1 MKQYVQR
8 GPRGLR
14 VTLCSVLALT
24 GALTVAPAVAD
35 WEPAA
40 AVDNAPTAP
49 FGGTSSGTVSA
60 GANGTA
66 TALFFQKS
74 ADTQPASGTIGSP
87 FAIRRV
93 ADGSWSAPAAIAA
106 PAAGQ
111 AQSSNSLADIASKSD
126 GGAVAMFGFAPMGA
140 ARQNLASAW
149 AAGAAAPAPALPA
162 LCTAAATPECA
173 DSDRHVVI
181 DASGKAYAAG
191 IGSAR
196 NLLFASTDAGGNWQA
211 ARVLQ
216 ANGGAPGLAVD
227 VAGNVVLAY
236 DRFDPTASGS
246 IGGFLRLYGRRLA
259 AGAADFDAEVLLSGP
274 NRVRDD
280 TGPRVVM
287 DAAGTA
293 TITFLEDTAPNT
305 QATSPLQAQVMA
317 ARWPLGAAPMPR
329 QQLSVES
336 SGQIVAIGALAVD
349 PQGRA
354 TAAWFSTRA
363 IGDGT
368 IYVAQFTGGPN
379 WSAPQQVSPAMS
391 TDSFNAPLLAADD
404 AGTVTLIYADSP
416 GPGMNLKLVA
426 QRKLLGQLWPTTVT
440 TLSSAANGAGAVSG
454 VSYNVASRLSGQ
466 ADVVFVQALNG
477 TNRLFATRFTETV
490 PPTILISSPANAAK
504 FSQGQSVN
512 ADYACMDEL
521 AGSGVRTCEGNV
533 ATGQPIDTQTLG
545 ANSFT
550 VNATDN
556 VGNSATQAVNYTVV
570 DTIAP
575 TVIVAAPD
583 DGAVYGV
590 GQAVN
595 ASYSCADNAGG
606 SGVKTCAGTVVNG
619 QPIDTQS
626 AGAKSFTVT
635 AGDNAGNSASK
646 TVSYTVNQDRVNPT
660 VTITAPANGASFR
673 LGQVV
678 NASYV
683 CADDVGGSGVN
694 NCIGTVADGSP
705 IDTQSAGSKR
715 FTVTATDNA
724 GNSAG
729 KTVSYTVTGDTGGG
743 TPTQFALTVAKSGN
757 GTVTGSGINCGSTCS
772 ASYAVN
778 TVVTLTAAA
787 NSGFRFTGWSGD
799 CTGASTCTVTI
810 NAAKSVTANFAQTS
824 ATLNDISGKPVTIS
838 TSNGSIVNAM
848 MLVAAPSGA
857 PAGFTYPN
865 GFFSFDITGLAPGTT
880 TALVTLTLPAGSVPT
895 AYVKCNAAGT
905 VCAPFAGA
913 TFPANNVVT
922 LTLVD
927 GGAGDSE
934 GGVAN
939 GMIKDPGAPA
949 VAVAAPVPAGDGGA
963 LDSVLLSLMMLGGAL
978 RRRKMT
984 APA

>member
-1 MKQYVQR
+1 MVALMGKQRR
-8 GPRGLR
+8 GSHTRA
-14 VTLCSVLALT
+14 THAALALIGSLIA
-24 GALTVAPAVAD
+24 GAAAAD
-35 WEPAA
+35 WGATAP
-40 AVDNAPTAP
+40 VDNAPTAP
-49 FGGTSSGTVSA
+49 FAGTFSGELSV

-66 TALFFQKS
+66 TALFFQIS
-74 ADTQPASGTIGSP
+74 ADTTPASGNGSP
-87 FAIRRV
+87 FAVRR
-93 ADGSWSAPAAIAA
+93 
-106 PAAGQ
+106 
-111 AQSSNSLADIASKSD
+111 
-126 GGAVAMFGFAPMGA
+126 
-140 ARQNLASAW
+140 
-149 AAGAAAPAPALPA
+149 AAGAATWSTPAAITTPTAGAATNTSTLASKTDGSATGLFSFMASGGSANQTLATAWPSGAAAPTAATPV
-162 LCTAAATPECA
+162 LCTAPPTPKCATSNLRVA
-173 DSDRHVVI
+173 FDGAGKGYAI
-181 DASGKAYAAG
+181 GTSG
-191 IGSAR
+191 SSE
-196 NLLFASTDAGGNWQA
+196 LLFASTDAGGNWQA
-211 ARVLQ
+211 AKRVQ
-216 ANGGAPGLAVD
+216 ASVQNPPNLAVD
-227 VAGNVVLAY
+227 SAGNIVVVYAN
-236 DRFDPTASGS
+236 
-246 IGGFLRLYGRRLA
+246 
-259 AGAADFDAEVLLSGP
+259 AGHILGIRMPAGTVAFEAPVQLSGP
-274 NRVRDD
+274 NQVD
-280 TGPRVVM
+280 PAIQPLVL

-293 TITFLEDTAPNT
+293 TVTFLESNNPVNSGGASLR
-305 QATSPLQAQVMA
+305 AV
-317 ARWPLGAAPMPR
+317 RWPLGAVPVAS
-329 QQLSVES
+329 QTLSVS
-336 SGQIVAIGALAVD
+336 TAGSIIAPGALAVD
-349 PQGRA
+349 LQGRV
-354 TAAWFSTRA
+354 TAAWKSARA

-368 IYVAQFTGGPN
+368 VYAAQLLSGNTFG
-379 WSAPQQVSPAMS
+379 AAAQVSPANS
-391 TDSFNAPLLAADD
+391 NHTFEAPQLAVDD
-404 AGTVTLIYADSP
+404 AGTLTLIYSDSP
-416 GPGMNLKLVA
+416 GPGMNLALVA
-426 QRKLLGQLWPTTVT
+426 QRKAVGAPWSALS
-440 TLSSAANGAGAVSG
+440 TLSSAATGAGAVIGGSFQ
-454 VSYNVASRLSGQ
+454 VASRLSGQ
-466 ADVVFVQALNG
+466 TDVIFVQALNG
-477 TNRLFATRFTETV
+477 TNRLFATRFAETI
-490 PPTILISSPANAAK
+490 PPTILIGSPANAAK

-545 ANSFT
+545 ANVFT

-556 VGNSATQAVNYTVV
+556 VGNSATQAANYTVE

-635 AGDNAGNSASK
+635 ASDNAGNSASK

-757 GTVTGSGINCGSTCS
+757 GTVTGSGINCGTTCS

-778 TVVTLTAAA
+778 TVVTLTATA
-787 NSGFRFTGWSGD
+787 NMGFRFTGWSGD

-810 NAAKSVTANFAQTS
+810 NAAKSVTANFTQTS

-848 MLVAAPSGA
+848 MLPAAPSGA

-880 TALVTLTLPAGSVPT
+880 TAVVTLTLPAGSAPT

-949 VAVAAPVPAGDGGA
+949 VAVAAPIPAGDGGA